1 MTSKQILIAIVSI
14 CIMLLPK
21 IKSDSLSDEEISAP
35 SAILVEQSSGKVLY
49 EKNIHDKKPL
59 ASITKVMTLLLV
71 MEAIDNGKIS
81 LDDMVT
87 TSEHAASM
95 TGSHIWLKESE
106 QMSVNDLIKATV
118 VVSANDAAVSL
129 AEHVSGTEEAFVE
142 EMNKRANEL
151 EMKDTLFKNC
161 NGLDIDGHVSSVY
174 DISIM
179 SRELLK
185 HKEILKYTS
194 IWMDYLRDG
203 KTQLV
208 STNKLL
214 RTYKGITGLKTGTTS
229 IAKSCMSA
237 SATRDGMSL
246 VSVVLASPTTKER
259 FKDSA
264 TLLDFGFANY
274 IIFHPSEKAIENPYI
289 KVTHGMQ
296 TDVGTFVDINND
308 ILIQKGKEKNIKY
321 MVETTPE
328 LQAPIDKGQVVGK
341 LTFLID
347 EEPIANFD
355 IRTSSSVDKITFGT
369 SFGLL
374 LNKFFSM

>member
-1 MTSKQILIAIVSI
+1 MTLKRIFIVIILMFTV
-14 CIMLLPK
+14 LLPK
-21 IKSDSLSDEEISAP
+21 IDIRSLSGEDISAP
-35 SAILVEQSSGKVLY
+35 SAILVEQSTGKVLY
-49 EKNIHDKKPL
+49 EKNIHERMPL

-71 MEAIDNGKIS
+71 MESIDKGKIS
-81 LDDMVT
+81 LNDVVA

-142 EMNKRANEL
+142 KMNERAKEL
-151 EMKDTLFKNC
+151 GMNDTLFKNC

-174 DISIM
+174 DIAIM

-185 HKEILKYTS
+185 HKEIFKYTS

-237 SATRDGMSL
+237 SATRDGLSL

-259 FKDSA
+259 FKDS
-264 TLLDFGFANY
+264 TILLDFGFNNY
-274 IIFHPSEKAIENPYI
+274 TIIRPSEKAIENPHI
-289 KVTHGMQ
+289 KVTHGME
-296 TDVGTFVDINND
+296 TDISTFTDIDKD
-308 ILIQKGKEKNIKY
+308 ILVPKSKEKSIKY

-328 LQAPIDKGQVVGK
+328 VQAPVDKGQVLGK

-347 EEPIANFD
+347 EEPIASFN
-355 IRTSSSVDKITFGT
+355 IMASTSVEKITFGA
-369 SFGLL
+369 SFKLL